1 MQPPNSVNMIT
12 KIEING
18 FKSFSNFEMEFSPLT
33 VIAGTNA
40 SGKSNLFD
48 ALNLLSNLSKN
59 DLRTAFANKQLRGEV
74 SELFTKYTDDISA
87 SKMQF
92 AVEMLVPREVKDNWG
107 GVTEVKTPR
116 LRYELVIAKRQNEQG
131 FEELSVVHEQ
141 LLRIATDKDSWA
153 KKYMKKR
160 TNIWRSSVSGGSGK
174 PYIYTEIDRGY
185 PTITIRQDGG
195 HGRGRSV
202 IASAV
207 TQTVL
212 GSINSVDF
220 PHIFAAQQEIASWNF
235 MQLNPVVLR
244 EPTRYDANYTG
255 DTIGHSGEN
264 LAAALYRL
272 YNEDAYI
279 LEQIV
284 MKLSSFLPGYTEL
297 EVKDDKANKQFVL
310 NLKNSEGKSF
320 SSRVLSEGTLRLL
333 VLCVLLYDEK
343 FQGLLCFEEPE
354 NGIHPYRIKAM
365 VELLRLLSTD
375 FEDDDDLL
383 RQVIVNTHSP
393 VLLRCL
399 KEEYN
404 DTDNGVSI
412 WFSKL
417 ISSPIEIEGKRQ
429 SIRITRFSPLTKSFQ
444 LTFSEAEN
452 KMTIADAI
460 AYLNTENKNQ
470 QI

>member
-1 MQPPNSVNMIT
+1 MVT

-18 FKSFSNFEMEFSPLT
+18 FKSFSDFEMEFSPLT

-48 ALNLLSNLSKN
+48 ALNLLSNLSKS

-74 SELFTKYTDDISA
+74 SELFTKYTDETSA
-87 SKMQF
+87 SEMRF
-92 AVEMLVPREVKDNWG
+92 AVEMLVPRKVKDNWG
-107 GVTEVKTPR
+107 GVAEVKTPR
-116 LRYELVIAKRQNEQG
+116 MRYELVIAKRQNEQG
-131 FEELSVVHEQ
+131 FEELSVIREQ
-141 LLRIATDKDSWA
+141 LSRIATDKDNWA
-153 KKYMKKR
+153 KKYIKKR
-160 TNIWRSSVSGGSGK
+160 TNIWRSSISGGSGK
-174 PYIYTEIDRGY
+174 PYIYTEIERGY

-202 IASAV
+202 IAHAV

-212 GSINSVDF
+212 GSINSVEF

-244 EPTRYDANYTG
+244 EPTRYDVNYNG
-255 DTIGHSGEN
+255 DTIGHTGEN
-264 LAAALYRL
+264 LSAALYRL
-272 YNEDAYI
+272 YNKDAY
-279 LEQIV
+279 LMEQII

-297 EVKDDKANKQFVL
+297 EVKDDKANKQFVF

-333 VLCVLLYDEK
+333 VLCVLLFDDK

-375 FEDDDDLL
+375 FEDEDDLL

-393 VLLRCL
+393 VLLRWL

-404 DTDNGVSI
+404 DTDIGVSI

-417 ISSPIEIEGKRQ
+417 ISYPIDINGNRR
-429 SIRITRFSPLTKSFQ
+429 SIRISRLSPLTKSFQ
-444 LTFSEAEN
+444 LSFSEAEN

-460 AYLNTENKNQ
+460 AYLNTENQNQ
-470 QI
+470 

>member
-1 MQPPNSVNMIT
+1 MIT

-87 SKMQF
+87 SEMQF

>member
-1 MQPPNSVNMIT
+1 MIT

-18 FKSFSNFEMEFSPLT
+18 FKSFSDFEMEFSPLT

-48 ALNLLSNLSKN
+48 ALNLLSNLSKT

-87 SKMQF
+87 TEMRF
-92 AVEMLVPREVKDNWG
+92 GVEMLVPRKIRDNWG
-107 GVTEVKTPR
+107 GIADVKTPR
-116 LRYELVIAKRQNEQG
+116 MRYELVIGKRQNDQG
-131 FEELSVVHEQ
+131 FEELTVVHEQ
-141 LLRIATDKDSWA
+141 LARIATDKDSWA
-153 KKYMKKR
+153 KKYLKKR
-160 TNIWRSSVSGGSGK
+160 TDIWRSSISGGSGK
-174 PYIYTEIDRGY
+174 PYIYTETVRSY
-185 PTITIRQDGG
+185 STITIRQDGG

-202 IASAV
+202 TANAV

-244 EPTRYDANYTG
+244 EPTRYDVNYTG
-255 DTIGHSGEN
+255 YTIGHAGEN
-264 LAAALYRL
+264 LSAAIYRL
-272 YNEDAYI
+272 YNQDAYVMERI
-279 LEQIV
+279 I

-297 EVKDDKANKQFVL
+297 EVKDDKANKQFVF

-365 VELLRLLSTD
+365 VQLLRLLSTD

-383 RQVIVNTHSP
+383 RQIIVNTHSP
-393 VLLRCL
+393 VLLRWL
-399 KEEYN
+399 KEEY
-404 DTDNGVSI
+404 DDKDNGVSI

-417 ISSPIEIEGKRQ
+417 ISYPKEINGSRR
-429 SIRITRFSPLTKSFQ
+429 SIRISRISPLTKSFQ
-444 LTFSEAEN
+444 LSFSEAEN
-452 KMTIADAI
+452 KMTLADAI
-460 AYLNTENKNQ
+460 AYLNTENQNL
-470 QI
+470 

>member
-1 MQPPNSVNMIT
+1 MIT

-48 ALNLLSNLSKN
+48 ALNLLSNLSKS

-74 SELFTKYTDDISA
+74 SELFTKFTDDTSA

-92 AVEMLVPREVKDNWG
+92 AVEMLVPRNVKDNWG
-107 GVTEVKTPR
+107 GVAEVKTPR

-131 FEELSVVHEQ
+131 FEELSVIHEQ

-195 HGRGRSV
+195 HGRGRS
-202 IASAV
+202 IMANAV

-220 PHIFAAQQEIASWNF
+220 PHIFAAQQEISSWNF
-235 MQLNPVVLR
+235 MQLNPAILR

-264 LAAALYRL
+264 LSAALYRL

-297 EVKDDKANKQFVL
+297 EVKDDKANKQFVF

-333 VLCVLLYDEK
+333 VLCVLLYDET

-365 VELLRLLSTD
+365 VELLRLLSSD

-383 RQVIVNTHSP
+383 RQIIVNTHSP
-393 VLLRCL
+393 VLLRWL

-417 ISSPIEIEGKRQ
+417 ISYPIEIEGNRR
-429 SIRITRFSPLTKSFQ
+429 SIRITRISPLTKSFQ
-444 LTFSEAEN
+444 LSFSEEEN
-452 KMTIADAI
+452 KMTLADAI

-470 QI
+470 QL

>member
-1 MQPPNSVNMIT
+1 MIT

>member
-1 MQPPNSVNMIT
+1 MIT
-12 KIEING
+12 KIKIDG
-18 FKSFSNFEMEFSPLT
+18 FKSFSDFEMEFSPLT

-48 ALNLLSNLSKN
+48 ALNLLSNLSKT

-87 SKMQF
+87 TEMRF
-92 AVEMLVPREVKDNWG
+92 VVEMLVPRKIRDNWG
-107 GVTEVKTPR
+107 GIADVKTPR
-116 LRYELVIAKRQNEQG
+116 MRYELVIGKRQNDQG
-131 FEELSVVHEQ
+131 FEELTVVHEQ
-141 LLRIATDKDSWA
+141 LARIATDKDSWA
-153 KKYMKKR
+153 KKYLKKR
-160 TNIWRSSVSGGSGK
+160 TDIWRSSISGGSGK
-174 PYIYTEIDRGY
+174 PYIYTEMERGY
-185 PTITIRQDGG
+185 STITIRQDGG

-202 IASAV
+202 TANAV

-244 EPTRYDANYTG
+244 EPTRYDVNYTG
-255 DTIGHSGEN
+255 DTIGHAGEN
-264 LAAALYRL
+264 LSAALYRL
-272 YNEDAYI
+272 YNQDAYVMERI
-279 LEQIV
+279 I

-297 EVKDDKANKQFVL
+297 EVKDDKANKQFVF

-365 VELLRLLSTD
+365 VQLLRLLSTD

-383 RQVIVNTHSP
+383 RQIIVNTHSP
-393 VLLRCL
+393 VLLRWL
-399 KEEYN
+399 KEEY
-404 DTDNGVSI
+404 DDKDNGVSI

-417 ISSPIEIEGKRQ
+417 ISYPKEINGSRR
-429 SIRITRFSPLTKSFQ
+429 SIRISRISPLTKSFQ
-444 LTFSEAEN
+444 LSFSEAEN
-452 KMTIADAI
+452 KMTLADAI
-460 AYLNTENKNQ
+460 AYLNTENQNL
-470 QI
+470 

>member
-1 MQPPNSVNMIT
+1 MIT

-48 ALNLLSNLSKN
+48 ALILLSNLAKS
-59 DLRTAFANKQLRGEV
+59 DLRTAFANKKLRGEV
-74 SELFTKYTDDISA
+74 SELFSKYTDDISA
-87 SKMQF
+87 SEMQF
-92 AVEMLVPREVKDNWG
+92 AVEMLVPRSIKDNWG
-107 GVTEVKTPR
+107 GIAEVKTPR
-116 LRYELVIAKRQNEQG
+116 MRYELEIVKRQNEQG
-131 FEELSVVHEQ
+131 FEELSVIHEQ
-141 LLRIATDKDSWA
+141 LSRIATDNDSWA
-153 KKYMKKR
+153 KKYMKNR
-160 TNIWRSSVSGGSGK
+160 TDIWRSSASGGSGK
-174 PYIYTEIDRGY
+174 PYIYTEVGKGY

-195 HGRGRSV
+195 QGRGRSV
-202 IASAV
+202 TANAV

-212 GSINSVDF
+212 GSVKSVDF
-220 PHIFAAQQEIASWNF
+220 PHILAAQQEMISWNF
-235 MQLNPVVLR
+235 MQLNPAILR
-244 EPTRYDANYTG
+244 EPTRYDSNYTG

-279 LEQIV
+279 MDKIV

-297 EVKDDKANKQFVL
+297 EVKDDKANKQFVFS
-310 NLKNSEGKSF
+310 LKNSEGKSF

-343 FQGLLCFEEPE
+343 FQGLLCYEEPE

-365 VELLRLLSTD
+365 VDLLRLLSID

-383 RQVIVNTHSP
+383 RQVIVTTHSP
-393 VLLRCL
+393 VLLRRL
-399 KEEYN
+399 KEEYGDN
-404 DTDNGVSI
+404 DNGVSI

-417 ISSPIEIEGKRQ
+417 VSYPIEIKGKRR
-429 SIRITRFSPLTKSFQ
+429 SIRITRISPLTKSFQ

-460 AYLNTENKNQ
+460 EYLNTEDKKQ
-470 QI
+470 